1 MVATAAQ
8 IAQLIN
14 GKIEGNAATSVTRPA
29 SIQDA
34 QKGDFTFLD
43 NLKYESYIYTTK
55 ASIILVNADF
65 IPAQNINATLIKVE
79 NVRSSLAFLLGLYGN
94 SNGQTRK
101 VSDKS
106 AIHERAMIGTDVSIG
121 EFVVI
126 EESAQI
132 GSNCTIYPQVFIGKN
147 VKIGENTILY
157 PGVRVYYDCIIGKNC
172 IVHANAV
179 IGADGFGFAPMPDK
193 SWQKVPQVGNVVI
206 GDKVEIGAGTCI
218 DRAALGST
226 IIQDGV
232 KLDNLIHIAHNVEIG
247 KNTAIAAQTGVAGST
262 KIGENCQIGGQTGM
276 VGHITLADGTKT
288 QAQSGVASSVKKPDT
303 ALFGT
308 PAFEY
313 GDYVRSH
320 IIFKQLPDLQKTLR
334 DLEKRIKELEAEK

>member
-14 GKIEGNAATSVTRPA
+14 GTIEGNAETSVTRPC
-29 SIQDA
+29 SIQEA

-43 NLKYESYIYTTK
+43 NLKYEPFIYSTK
-55 ASIILVNADF
+55 ASIILVNTDF

-94 SNGQTRK
+94 SNGQARTI
-101 VSDKS
+101 SDKAS
-106 AIHERAMIGTDVSIG
+106 IHKRAQIGNDVSIG
-121 EFVVI
+121 DYAII

-132 GSNCTIYPQVFIGKN
+132 GDNCTIYPQVFVGKN
-147 VKIGENTILY
+147 VKIGNNTILY
-157 PGVRVYYDCIIGKNC
+157 PGVRVYFDCIIGKNC
-172 IVHANAV
+172 IIHSNAV
-179 IGADGFGFAPMPDK
+179 IGADGFGFAPQPDK

-206 GDKVEIGAGTCI
+206 GDKVEIGACTCI

-226 IIQDGV
+226 IIHEGV

-247 KNTAIAAQTGVAGST
+247 KNTAIAAQTGIAGST
-262 KIGENCQIGGQTGM
+262 KVGENCQIGGQTGM
-276 VGHITLADGTKT
+276 VGHLKIADGTKT
-288 QAQSGVASSVKKPDT
+288 QAQSGIASSVKKPDT